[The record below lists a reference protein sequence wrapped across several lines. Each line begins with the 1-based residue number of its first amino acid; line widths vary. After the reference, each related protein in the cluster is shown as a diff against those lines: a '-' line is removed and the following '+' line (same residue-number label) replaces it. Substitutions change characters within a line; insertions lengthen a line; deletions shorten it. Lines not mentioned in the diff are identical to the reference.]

1 MKYPQGY
8 LFLEES
14 TQLPVLS
21 TVQAWFTAKTE
32 IYLPGVSP
40 KSKLLDDRV
49 AMLAGIHGYITKAK
63 GVGLNMGCIVF
74 NDTKLSQTF
83 MLAHSTD
90 IKKIYWIDSAEKAR
104 DIKKLDVAIRL
115 CRRFDA
121 YVEQFGETYYELT
134 NYIFK
139 KTGQTMVGDQDIE
152 RFIMGRAWG
161 SVSEAEI
168 HIRQIAKN
176 ETRAGVL
183 VRLDLGAKLEES
195 NHAEV

>member
-8 LFLEES
+8 LFLDES

-21 TVQAWFTAKTE
+21 TIQAWFTAKTE

-40 KSKLLDDRV
+40 RSKLLDDRV
-49 AMLAGIHGYITKAK
+49 AMFAGIHGYITKAK
-63 GVGLNMGCIVF
+63 GVGLNMRCIVF

-104 DIKKLDVAIRL
+104 DIKRLAAVIRQSQVFSL
-115 CRRFDA
+115 C
-121 YVEQFGETYYELT
+121 VEQFGETYYELAD
-134 NYIFK
+134 YIFK
-139 KTGQTMVGDQDIE
+139 KTGQTMVGDPDIQ
-152 RFIMGRAWG
+152 RFISGRFWG
-161 SVSEAEI
+161 STSEAEI

-183 VRLDLGAKLEES
+183 VRLDLGAELEES

>member
-1 MKYPQGY
+1 MRFPQGY

-21 TVQAWFTAKTE
+21 TIQAWFTAKTE

-40 KSKLLDDRV
+40 RSKLLDSRV
-49 AMLAGIHGYITKAK
+49 AMLAGIHRHITKRAE
-63 GVGLNMGCIVF
+63 VQMGCIVF

-83 MLAHSTD
+83 ILAHGSD

-104 DIKKLDVAIRL
+104 EIKKLDLAIRL
-115 CRRFDA
+115 SQRFDS
-121 YVEQFGETYYELT
+121 YVDQCGDTYQAISD
-134 NYIFK
+134 YIFK
-139 KTGQTMVGDQDIE
+139 KTGQTMVGDPDIQ
-152 RFIMGRAWG
+152 RFISGRFWG
-161 SVSEAEI
+161 STSEAEI

-183 VRLDLGAKLEES
+183 VRLDLDAELEES
-195 NHAEV
+195 DHAKV

>member
-1 MKYPQGY
+1 MRFPQGY

-21 TVQAWFTAKTE
+21 TIQAWFTARTE

-40 KSKLLDDRV
+40 RSKLLDSRV
-49 AMLAGIHGYITKAK
+49 AMLAGIHRHITKRAE
-63 GVGLNMGCIVF
+63 VQMGCIVF

-83 MLAHSTD
+83 VLAHGSD

-104 DIKKLDVAIRL
+104 EIKKLDVAIRL
-115 CRRFDA
+115 SHRFDS
-121 YVEQFGETYYELT
+121 YVDQCGDTYQAIAD
-134 NYIFK
+134 YIFK
-139 KTGQTMVGDQDIE
+139 KTGQTMVGDPDIQRCISG
-152 RFIMGRAWG
+152 RFWG
-161 SVSEAEI
+161 STSEAEI

-183 VRLDLGAKLEES
+183 VRLDLSMELEES
-195 NHAEV
+195 NHAQV

>member
-8 LFLEES
+8 LFLDES

-40 KSKLLDDRV
+40 RSKLLDDRV

-83 MLAHSTD
+83 MLAHAAD

>member
-8 LFLEES
+8 LFLDKS

-21 TVQAWFTAKTE
+21 TIQAWFTAKTE

-40 KSKLLDDRV
+40 KSKLLDDRI
-49 AMLAGIHGYITKAK
+49 AMLAGIHRHITKR
-63 GVGLNMGCIVF
+63 GEFQMGCIVF

-83 MLAHSTD
+83 MLAHGSD

-104 DIKKLDVAIRL
+104 DIKNLAAVIRKSQVFSL
-115 CRRFDA
+115 GI
-121 YVEQFGETYYELT
+121 EEFGKTYFELAD
-134 NYIFK
+134 YIFK
-139 KTGQTMVGDQDIE
+139 KTGQTMVGDPDIQ
-152 RFIMGRAWG
+152 RFISGRFWG
-161 SVSEAEI
+161 STSEAEI

-183 VRLDLGAKLEES
+183 VRLDLSMELEES
-195 NHAEV
+195 DHAQV

>member
-8 LFLEES
+8 LFLDES

-40 KSKLLDDRV
+40 RSKLLDDRV

>member
-8 LFLEES
+8 LFLDES

-40 KSKLLDDRV
+40 RSKLLDDRV
-49 AMLAGIHGYITKAK
+49 AMFAGIHGYITKAK
-63 GVGLNMGCIVF
+63 GVGLNMRCIVF

-83 MLAHSTD
+83 MLAHGSD
-90 IKKIYWIDSAEKAR
+90 IKKIYWIDSAEKVR
-104 DIKKLDVAIRL
+104 EIKKLDVAIRL
-115 CRRFDA
+115 SQRFDS
-121 YVEQFGETYYELT
+121 YVDQCGDTYQAMAD
-134 NYIFK
+134 YIFK
-139 KTGQTMVGDQDIE
+139 KTGQAMVGDPDIQ
-152 RFIMGRAWG
+152 RFISGRFWG
-161 SVSEAEI
+161 TKSEAEI

-183 VRLDLGAKLEES
+183 VRLDLSMELEES

>member
-8 LFLEES
+8 LFLDES

-40 KSKLLDDRV
+40 RSKLLDSRV
-49 AMLAGIHGYITKAK
+49 AMLAGIHRHITKRAE
-63 GVGLNMGCIVF
+63 LQMGCIVF

-83 MLAHSTD
+83 MLAHAAD
-90 IKKIYWIDSAEKAR
+90 IKRIYWIDSAEKAR
-104 DIKKLDVAIRL
+104 EIKKLDVAIRL
-115 CRRFDA
+115 SQRFDS
-121 YVEQFGETYYELT
+121 YVDQCGDTYQAMAD
-134 NYIFK
+134 YIFK
-139 KTGQTMVGDQDIE
+139 KTGQAMVGDPDIQ
-152 RFIMGRAWG
+152 RFISGRFWG
-161 SVSEAEI
+161 TKSEAEI

-183 VRLDLGAKLEES
+183 VRLDLSMELEES

>member
-8 LFLEES
+8 LFLDES

-21 TVQAWFTAKTE
+21 TIQAWFTAKTE

-40 KSKLLDDRV
+40 KSKLLDSRI
-49 AMLAGIHGYITKAK
+49 AMLADIHQHITKRAE
-63 GVGLNMGCIVF
+63 LQMGCIVF

-83 MLAHSTD
+83 MLAHGSD

-104 DIKKLDVAIRL
+104 DIKELDFAIRL
-115 CRRFDA
+115 SQRFDFYA
-121 YVEQFGETYYELT
+121 DQCVDTYQT
-134 NYIFK
+134 MAAYIFE
-139 KTGQTMVGDQDIE
+139 KTGQTMVGDPDIQ
-152 RFIMGRAWG
+152 RFISGRFWG
-161 SVSEAEI
+161 STSEAEI

-183 VRLDLGAKLEES
+183 VRLDLGAELEES